1 MKLNID
7 CVRDVMLWA
16 EANSD
21 LRHPAIYI
29 DTVLS
34 KSLAEA
40 YEEVPPPIPPPQFE
54 LLTRYDN
61 DEIVYHIKYCIRAGL
76 LDEFAS
82 PDGYSIGVSDLT
94 PSGHA
99 FLESIRYPVVYEKV
113 KKVLNMLGV
122 KSLEAAMQASSL
134 VISNLIKSAIR
145 LKLFSYT
152 FFDTFRQIIFCRRSV
167 SFFYYV
173 QNQSFKSVVSTQK
186 QIPSEKVSYHQ

>member
-7 CVRDVMLWA
+7 CIRDVMLWA

-134 VISNLIKSAIR
+134 VISNLIKSAIG
-145 LKLFSYT
+145 
-152 FFDTFRQIIFCRRSV
+152 
-167 SFFYYV
+167 
-173 QNQSFKSVVSTQK
+173 
-186 QIPSEKVSYHQ
+186 

>member
-1 MKLNID
+1 MRLNID

-61 DEIVYHIKYCIRAGL
+61 DELVYHIKYCIRAGL
-76 LDEFAS
+76 LDEFTS
-82 PDGYSIGVSDLT
+82 PDGYSICVSDLT

-99 FLESIRYPVVYEKV
+99 FLESIRYPVVYDKV

-122 KSLEAAMQASSL
+122 KSLEAATQASSL
-134 VISNLIKSAIR
+134 VISYS
-145 LKLFSYT
+145 SCT
-152 FFDTFRQIIFCRRSV
+152 S
-167 SFFYYV
+167 SF
-173 QNQSFKSVVSTQK
+173 SVVLPINILLFK
-186 QIPSEKVSYHQ
+186 